1 MKWTQ
6 CPQQF
11 LLIRSSS
18 RPLISVAHAAET
30 LLNSSK
36 TEIPPTHF
44 SACLFFSS
52 EKEKQPL
59 TSGCWPGTIS

>member
-11 LLIRSSS
+11 LLTRSSS

-30 LLNSSK
+30 LCRTPPKLKSC
-36 TEIPPTHF
+36 PPT
-44 SACLFFSS
+44 SLLASS
-52 EKEKQPL
+52 RLRKRNSP
-59 TSGCWPGTIS
+59 